1 MSDPHGTATAPGDDE
16 PRSPAWLPGL
26 GAALFIL
33 AGLAWAAY
41 GRVPPAPAHIPS
53 SPAGSDPGSR

>member
-1 MSDPHGTATAPGDDE
+1 MTDPHGTATAPGDDE

-33 AGLAWAAY
+33 AGLVWAAS
-41 GRVPPAPAHIPS
+41 GRAPPTAAPSP
-53 SPAGSDPGSR
+53 SPATGDSGSR